1 MPMISCSKCGV
12 HFDDCTGKKP
22 APQENE
28 YDGYLC
34 EPCYDEEADNHDGFI
49 NYDNIDPVFARIIRT
64 AIGWLIR

>member
-34 EPCYDEEADNHDGFI
+34 EPCYDEEADNHDGLSTTTTSTP
-49 NYDNIDPVFARIIRT
+49 YLPE
-64 AIGWLIR
+64 L